1 MKVVAVSLCLLF
13 LVLLHSVVFAYSLDW
28 AWDPEPRWLTG
39 VDWGASTFF
48 GGIDRGDNLFGS
60 ILLPSQYVD
69 VEIHFDSSDTTICAR
84 YERPG
89 YPWVGSGIFLGS
101 AWDISN
107 PASPRRLNVCFT
119 ENVDSGIYD
128 GVWNPDSSDL
138 GGREYLV
145 IMLSDYNQGIDYD
158 DDNFGLSADVLYGC
172 WMRVPSGH
180 VFFET
185 DPAVLSIFHCDPSS
199 VEPTTWGSIKTLFR

>member
-1 MKVVAVSLCLLF
+1 MKIPVALMCLLF
-13 LVLLHSVVFAYSLDW
+13 LVLPHSVALAYTLDW

-48 GGIDRGDNLFGS
+48 GGIERGDGFFGS
-60 ILLPSQYVD
+60 TVLPSQYVD

-84 YERPG
+84 YERPS
-89 YPWVGSGIFLGS
+89 YILVGTGVFLGS

-107 PASPRRLNVCFT
+107 PGSPRRVNICFV
-119 ENVDSGIYD
+119 ENLDSGIYD

-138 GGREYLV
+138 GGRENLF
-145 IMLSDYNQGIDYD
+145 IMLSDYNGGIDYD
-158 DDNFGLSADVLYGC
+158 DYNFGPTADVLYGC
-172 WMRVPSGH
+172 WTRVPDGR
-180 VFFET
+180 VFLET

-199 VEPTTWGSIKTLFR
+199 VESTTWGSIKTLFR